1 MSYTIDYDEDNGC
14 VCVTVTGKFDLSS
27 MKEMAP
33 AVGGLLSAR
42 GCNCI
47 LNNMVDAVL
56 TDSASE
62 AYYMPA
68 MALKHGVHRS
78 VKRAIVVKKITQEFL
93 FLETV
98 FLNSGNIVKMFTDIG
113 EATLWLSAGGTP
125 DR

>member
-1 MSYTIDYDEDNGC
+1 MSYTIDYNEENDF
-14 VCVTVTGKFDLSS
+14 VCVTVTGDFSLAS
-27 MKEMAP
+27 MREMASTVG
-33 AVGGLLSAR
+33 AVLSER
-42 GCNCI
+42 GSRRI
-47 LNNMVDAVL
+47 LNNMLDTVL
-56 TDSASE
+56 TESVSE

-78 VKRAIVVKKITQEFL
+78 VKRALVVKEITQEFL

-113 EATLWLSAGGTP
+113 DAKQWLLAGNTK